1 MDLSGKPIPRDPW
14 SSISTEELLS
24 ELSKR
29 QHGGPAMDGPKPH
42 CGSTMDMGSYN
53 TPLHVGA
60 LFLIL
65 VLSTTACGL
74 PLMTNRSNKSGFRRK
89 FLFYCQHLGTGVLLA
104 TSFIHL
110 LPMAFMSLT
119 NPCLPDFFSRKY
131 TPMAGLIAM
140 IAILSVVTLESYL
153 TGRGAGHVHSPDL
166 WESDDEEEKIP
177 IHTITPSE
185 STLAARRH
193 QYPSAIDLRDL
204 EATEGLVDGISPRP
218 GQTPLP
224 DATPPTNSAARDS
237 TDADSDMDL
246 ALDVDELDPQPLDD
260 ETHKPLNGQATTGR
274 PRADTDPHIHIPT
287 PDEQKKLFLQCLLL
301 EAGILF
307 HSIFIGM
314 ALSVESG
321 PTFLVFLF
329 AIAIH
334 QSFEGLALGSRI
346 AAIHFPRT
354 SLRPWLMVLAFGM
367 TTPVGQAVGL
377 IIHNMYDPQSEAGL
391 LTVGIMN
398 AISAGLLLFAGL
410 VQLLAEDFLSEK
422 SYRTLKGTRRRKAFA
437 SVVGGALLMA
447 AVRMIA

>member
-1 MDLSGKPIPRDPW
+1 
-14 SSISTEELLS
+14 
-24 ELSKR
+24 
-29 QHGGPAMDGPKPH
+29 MDGPKPE
-42 CGSTMDMGSYN
+42 CGSTMNMVSYN

-65 VLSTTACGL
+65 VLSTTTCGL
-74 PLMTNRSNKSGFRRK
+74 PLITNQTNKSGFQK
-89 FLFYCQHLGTGVLLA
+89 TFLFYCQHLGTGVLLA

-110 LPMAFMSLT
+110 LPMAFMNLT
-119 NPCLPDFFSRKY
+119 NPCLPDFFSKKY
-131 TPMAGLIAM
+131 PPMAGLIAM
-140 IAILSVVTLESYL
+140 IAVLSVVTLESYL
-153 TGRGAGHVHSPDL
+153 TGRGAGHVHNHSGIWD
-166 WESDDEEEKIP
+166 SDDEDEEIP
-177 IHTITPSE
+177 IHTITAPE
-185 STLAARRH
+185 STIAARRH
-193 QYPSAIDLRDL
+193 QHPPAMTLQDL
-204 EATEGLVDGISPRP
+204 EATEGLVDGVSPRP
-218 GQTPLP
+218 GLTPIPDQTPTRP
-224 DATPPTNSAARDS
+224 SIRKS
-237 TDADSDMDL
+237 TDNASDME
-246 ALDVDELDPQPLDD
+246 LDVDELDPHPFD
-260 ETHKPLNGQATTGR
+260 ETQKPLNGQTTTGR
-274 PRADTDPHIHIPT
+274 APADSDPHFHIPT

-329 AIAIH
+329 AITIH

-346 AAIHFPRT
+346 AAIHFSKS

-367 TTPVGQAVGL
+367 TTPLGQSIGL

-410 VQLLAEDFLSEK
+410 VQLLAEDFLTEK
-422 SYRTLKGTRRRKAFA
+422 SYRTLKGKRRTRAFLA
-437 SVVGGALLMA
+437 VVGGALLMA